1 MVLHAVPVLTP
12 RKSHDTSSIVSCHL
26 HKTQGRGTHVS
37 QWEIKSDGEGWATR
51 LLYHGGQNS
60 TEFWKQWADAN
71 QQYERDVQ
79 FCETQ

>member
-1 MVLHAVPVLTP
+1 MIQAA
-12 RKSHDTSSIVSCHL
+12 SCPAL
-26 HKTQGRGTHVS
+26 AQDARRGTHVS

-60 TEFWKQWADAN
+60 IEFWKQWADAN